1 MAEGEE
7 KRDEKRLAVALDWSR
22 EGAPVVVAKGRG
34 AVADA
39 IVATAE
45 THGVAVQE
53 NPLLAAALA
62 QVELDTEIPETLYKA
77 VAEVIAFVLRS
88 VERR

>member
-1 MAEGEE
+1 MAGREGETE
-7 KRDEKRLAVALDWSR
+7 ARRLAVALEWDQQ
-22 EGAPVVVAKGRG
+22 GAPVVVAKGHG
-34 AVADA
+34 VVADA

-45 THGVAVQE
+45 AHGVAVQE

-62 QVELDTEIPETLYKA
+62 GVELDTEIPEQLYKA

-88 VERR
+88 AEAR